1 MKNVQEVLPYL
12 NLVAER
18 RDEVQRE
25 EYLKSK
31 GIPTDDNLIIEDL
44 FGNTI
49 FGSKHRAMPND
60 FARSCLFTARNHRVP
75 RKTFSREKLFHI
87 SEKVEILYTG
97 TELRSVDDELI
108 WMQLVDYCRRFPLGN
123 YVEFDIRQL
132 IKDIGWDTSGA
143 YYKRVRES
151 LSRMKA
157 TEIYIK
163 NGNTYG
169 VSGGISLIDN
179 YVGIENIKGEP
190 TRYKVSIDKKL
201 IVLFAG
207 NTFSNIPWS
216 QYKKLSPMARRLTDY
231 VFSHK
236 HPNPIPIPAFLAMCG
251 SDQINSPAKTQNQN
265 AKKICAELTEAQLVK
280 TAFVL
285 SGKIIVER

>member
-18 RDEVQRE
+18 RDEAQRE

-108 WMQLVDYCRRFPLGN
+108 WMQLVDYCRRFPLG
-123 YVEFDIRQL
+123 
-132 IKDIGWDTSGA
+132 
-143 YYKRVRES
+143 
-151 LSRMKA
+151 
-157 TEIYIK
+157 
-163 NGNTYG
+163 
-169 VSGGISLIDN
+169 
-179 YVGIENIKGEP
+179 
-190 TRYKVSIDKKL
+190 
-201 IVLFAG
+201 
-207 NTFSNIPWS
+207 
-216 QYKKLSPMARRLTDY
+216 
-231 VFSHK
+231 
-236 HPNPIPIPAFLAMCG
+236 
-251 SDQINSPAKTQNQN
+251 
-265 AKKICAELTEAQLVK
+265 
-280 TAFVL
+280 
-285 SGKIIVER
+285 